1 MKLIQAE
8 LQKEIKDRIIRVK
21 EFLAHKKCE
30 SMLIESNAN
39 LYYLSGRFFRGFVYI
54 SLSNEPI
61 WFVIKPQVF
70 EKSENIFFIRK
81 PEDIPDILRN
91 LKYHNPE
98 SIALE
103 ENELSYSEILRL
115 KALFPDSSLHNAS
128 LIMKNIRMVKSSWEI
143 SEMMVDGRHHAKVY
157 SEIKNCY
164 KPGMTDLRLQ
174 IEIEKHLRLEGALGI
189 SRVAGNLMEINMGSV
204 ISGDNADNPA
214 PYEFTMGGSGVHPA
228 LPVGANGQPIKKGQ
242 TVMIDMNGAFNGYQT
257 DMTRV
262 WCLGEISEL
271 AKKAHECSMH
281 ILRTLEISSEPGLPV
296 KEMYSIATEIV
307 KKFNLSDYF
316 MGHRSQVGFIGH
328 GVGIELNELP
338 VITPKSKDILKK
350 NVTIAIEPKF
360 VIPHVGAVG
369 VENTYVVKDSGLE
382 NITVFPEEIQK
393 F

>member
-115 KALFPDSSLHNAS
+115 KAIFPDSSLHNAS

-228 LPVGANGQPIKKGQ
+228 LPVGANGQPIKEGQ